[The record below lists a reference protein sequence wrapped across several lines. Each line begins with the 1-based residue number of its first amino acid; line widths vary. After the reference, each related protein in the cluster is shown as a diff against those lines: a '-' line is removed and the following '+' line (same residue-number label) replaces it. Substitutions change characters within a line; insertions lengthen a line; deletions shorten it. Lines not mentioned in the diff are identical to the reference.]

1 MGYNN
6 LTYAVINVNDLD
18 KVNYDQILNN
28 GAPNIALRTN
38 TSGSNCI
45 IKWATPPSFIYVDE
59 LIDPLGIYTHQQI
72 LQLLQTTEWLIE
84 E

>member
-28 GAPNIALRTN
+28 NASNIVLRKNADETQ
-38 TSGSNCI
+38 CI
-45 IKWATPPSFIYVDE
+45 IKWATSPAFIYVDE
-59 LIDPLGIYTHQQI
+59 LVTPIDTYTHQQI
-72 LQLLQTTEWLIE
+72 LQLIETAEWTIQE
-84 E
+84 